1 MKESTRKDVRGLLRD
16 VGVFQL
22 KLLVDAL
29 RDLVMS
35 PIALAAAALDL
46 LLSGQQPPQYFR
58 AMLRTGQRSEAWI
71 DLWAAAYAEDGDRA
85 AGVDDLLLRI
95 EQSLRDP
102 KTGARRAR
110 ALKRLAERALARQ
123 RARAQPGSGDAGEP

>member
-1 MKESTRKDVRGLLRD
+1 MSESTRKDVRGLLRD

-35 PIALAAAALDL
+35 PLTLSAAALDL

-58 AMLRTGQRSEAWI
+58 AMLRAGKRSERWI
-71 DLWAAAYAEDGDRA
+71 DLWAAAYEQDGARAEN
-85 AGVDDLLLRI
+85 VDAVLLRL
-95 EQSLRDP
+95 EQALRDP
-102 KTGARRAR
+102 RAGARRAR
-110 ALKRLAERALARQ
+110 VLKRWAERALARQ
-123 RARAQPGSGDAGEP
+123 RRRLEGDA

>member
-1 MKESTRKDVRGLLRD
+1 MSESTPKDVRGLLRD

-22 KLLVDAL
+22 KLVVDAL

-35 PIALAAAALDL
+35 PITLAAAALDL

-58 AMLRTGQRSEAWI
+58 AMLRLGRRSEQWI
-71 DLWAAAYAEDGDRA
+71 DLWAAAYEQDGPRAEN
-85 AGVDDLLLRI
+85 VDAVLARL
-95 EQSLRDP
+95 EEALRDP

-110 ALKRLAERALARQ
+110 VLKRWAERALARQ
-123 RARAQPGSGDAGEP
+123 RRRLGAEAG